1 MKKHLIIIALLLVMA
16 AFAGCVQRIDLSLPE
31 SPRAFD
37 TGTYVNPDD
46 PDDTYAT
53 IRLDGRVYAV
63 CGTAASRM
71 TGKDVGKCLG
81 YIVQD
86 GEERMDDRVFPLSA
100 DPERNYLVVITVNG
114 FMDQPIFY
122 RALDTAGKDIET
134 PAFVQSLDYGI
145 WN

>member
-1 MKKHLIIIALLLVMA
+1 M
-16 AFAGCVQRIDLSLPE
+16 
-31 SPRAFD
+31 
-37 TGTYVNPDD
+37 
-46 PDDTYAT
+46 
-53 IRLDGRVYAV
+53 
-63 CGTAASRM
+63 
-71 TGKDVGKCLG
+71 
-81 YIVQD
+81 QD

>member
-16 AFAGCVQRIDLSLPE
+16 VFAGCGRRIDHSLPE

-37 TGTYVNPDD
+37 TGTYVNPND

-53 IRLDGRVYAV
+53 ILLDGRVYAV
-63 CGTAASRM
+63 YGTTASRI
-71 TGKDVGKCLG
+71 TGNDVGKCLG

-86 GEERMDDRVFPLSA
+86 GEERTGDRVFPLSA

-145 WN
+145 WK